1 MPEYPSENA
10 SFLRNGDIVNV
21 GIDLP
26 DKTFAEDVATVV
38 TTGDGEI
45 LLHLCGSGFPEHLP
59 IRAGSRVVITRGE
72 GRSLFH
78 STAILKESPLKRTLK
93 IEFPQRV
100 TVRDR
105 REYMRVDVMLP
116 VRYYMPKSQDMGRV
130 ISEWDR
136 FKNCQGECVE
146 DFSQFMSTRDSRVNL
161 SGSGLRFKIGD
172 CLSYGTLLH
181 LKIKLPQEASD
192 HIHAVGAIVRTKELI
207 PEMDH
212 VEYYSSSMSFRMI
225 ESSDRLKLL
234 EHILKEQR
242 RNNDEAPPG
251 YL

>member
-1 MPEYPSENA
+1 MPDYPPENA
-10 SFLRNGDIVNV
+10 SFLRNGDIVNI

-26 DKTFAEDVATVV
+26 DKTFVEDVATVV
-38 TTGDGEI
+38 TKADGGI

-59 IRAGSRVVITRGE
+59 IRAGSRVLITRGE

-78 STAILKESPLKRTLK
+78 SIALLKDSPLKRTLS
-93 IEFPQRV
+93 IEFPQSV
-100 TVRDR
+100 TVSDR
-105 REYMRVDVMLP
+105 REYMRMDVMVP

-130 ISEWDR
+130 ISEWEML
-136 FKNCQGECVE
+136 KNCQGECIE
-146 DFSQFMSTRDSRVNL
+146 GFSQFMQSRESRVNL

-181 LKIKLPQEASD
+181 LKIKIPNETPD

-225 ESSDRLKLL
+225 ENSDRLKLL

-242 RNNDEAPPG
+242 RNINEGPPG